1 MKTKFIFLAILIILT
16 TATAGCIATKESEVL
31 HFNLV
36 VKGDYQ
42 NPVFDLKNSTR
53 SLEMVPLLK
62 QPRYDKVVDF
72 PRIDCRIFFNQ
83 DVISYSTSEPYT
95 GPNTYHF
102 IIAFKDDMIL
112 PQPNENSLIV
122 VKIYDSSKLIKKEY
136 ITLNWPDNLK

>member
-1 MKTKFIFLAILIILT
+1 MKTNFVLLVILIILI
-16 TATAGCIATKESEVL
+16 AFTAGCIDIEESEVL

-36 VKGDYQ
+36 VKGDNQ
-42 NPVFDLKNSTR
+42 NPEFDLKNSTR

-95 GPNTYHF
+95 GPGTYHF
-102 IIAFKDDMIL
+102 IIAFKDEMIL
-112 PQPNENSLIV
+112 PQPNENTVIV
-122 VKIYDSSKLIKKEY
+122 VKIYDSNKLIKKEY
-136 ITLNWPDNLK
+136 LTLKWPDNLK

>member
-1 MKTKFIFLAILIILT
+1 MKTKFIFLAILIILIA
-16 TATAGCIATKESEVL
+16 ATAGCIDTEESEVL

-42 NPVFDLKNSTR
+42 NPVFDLKNSTH
-53 SLEMVPLLK
+53 SLEMEPLLK

-95 GPNTYHF
+95 GPGTYHF
-102 IIAFKDDMIL
+102 IIAFKEDITF
-112 PQPNENSLIV
+112 PQPNDSAIILIKV
-122 VKIYDSSKLIKKEY
+122 YDSNKLIKKEY
-136 ITLNWPDNLK
+136 LTLKWPDNLK